1 MKYTI
6 SIDQVHAQEWRFSFS
21 EAAIFS
27 FCNELS
33 NWADPILIDGQVWY
47 FASRNKVIEE
57 LPWITEKPDTVYRA
71 YKALHEKGVIRWQKH
86 GEKDCVQLTTKGK
99 SWNSEKNPSLG
110 KKSEQARK
118 NFRITSEKNPTDNNT
133 IDNNTIDKREHTP
146 QQSEILT
153 GLEKSPPPCS
163 APPPAPQLPPEEL
176 AIQTA
181 IDNARAYMNQ
191 WPAMRLLILEGARLR
206 ESDVDFDKELESWVR
221 HHGDQF
227 YYLSNITKKISSDF
241 ARWMVKAKQFNYG
254 RQGKGISGSAQER
267 KRVEPGVAERVVDQG
282 KRRGITVLT

>member
-6 SIDQVHAQEWRFSFS
+6 SIDQVHAQEWRLSFS

-163 APPPAPQLPPEEL
+163 APPPSLERTRFSPPTAEEMVEYLEDLFLEAKWQPRFISNPPETAEEIHDYYTSNGWRVGRNPMKDWRSACRNWLKNNRIYAKPRSNVSNPPHQQKRIIDEETHRKAL
-176 AIQTA
+176 AIT
-181 IDNARAYMNQ
+181 
-191 WPAMRLLILEGARLR
+191 L
-206 ESDVDFDKELESWVR
+206 SEL
-221 HHGDQF
+221 
-227 YYLSNITKKISSDF
+227 
-241 ARWMVKAKQFNYG
+241 
-254 RQGKGISGSAQER
+254 
-267 KRVEPGVAERVVDQG
+267 
-282 KRRGITVLT
+282 GITGG